1 MGAGSWHA
9 RRVVTTMDE
18 RRPIAIVDLD
28 GVVAD
33 VRHRLH
39 FLQTRPKD
47 WDRFFAE
54 AHADPAHPEGLAVI
68 ARLADDDE
76 IVFVTGRPDRLRD
89 ETVEWLETLGL
100 DKHRLM
106 MRPQGDRRPAAQ
118 VKPELVA
125 ALARDRDIGI
135 VVDDDAFVLDA
146 LRDAGYPTF
155 AADWE
160 KRRAEDESTLLEAQE
175 VSGQT

>member
-1 MGAGSWHA
+1 
-9 RRVVTTMDE
+9 MDQ

-39 FLQTRPKD
+39 FLQGKPKD
-47 WDRFFAE
+47 WDRFFA
-54 AHADPAHPEGLAVI
+54 AAPADPAHPEGLAVV
-68 ARLADDDE
+68 ARLTDDHE
-76 IVFVTGRPDRLRD
+76 IVFVTGRPDRLRRD
-89 ETVEWLETLGL
+89 TVEWLGTYGLGE
-100 DKHRLM
+100 HRLF
-106 MRPQGDRRPAAQ
+106 MRPDGDRRPAAQ
-118 VKPELVA
+118 VKRELVTG
-125 ALARDRDIGI
+125 LARDREIGI
-135 VVDDDAFVLDA
+135 VVDDDELVLDA

-160 KRRAEDESTLLEAQE
+160 RRLAEDERALLDAQE